1 MKVDEDQGASVA
13 CRAVGIL
20 VSWRNASRER
30 GGHGGWNCSS
40 GRFRWSGRRDRNSR
54 DCRGGVAYAG
64 TERLLAVGEFSYI
77 PGGSQKI
84 SGVGFAAKASAGA
97 YDFNGGIHFQFP
109 LKEPKAVP
117 YVAAGV
123 GALHSSGSATTTV
136 MGTTASTKASA
147 TDFYFNFG
155 GGLRYYVSDRWG
167 IRPEL
172 KIFAGDET
180 FVRLAIGIFYQ
191 FGK

>member
-1 MKVDEDQGASVA
+1 MKTKVRALLVVLSVFLFPGETPVA
-13 CRAVGIL
+13 NAADTEVGTAQVAGFGGL
-20 VSWRNASRER
+20 VA
-30 GGHGGWNCSS
+30 GIGTHGTVG
-40 GRFRWSGRRDRNSR
+40 
-54 DCRGGVAYAG
+54 GGVAYAG

-84 SGVGFAAKASAGA
+84 SGVGFAAKASARA

-123 GALHSSGSATTTV
+123 GALHGSASPTASV
-136 MGTTASTKASA
+136 MGTTVSTKASA

>member
-1 MKVDEDQGASVA
+1 MMANRWLLRLLVVLPVWWAGIAPLRAAETEAGSAE
-13 CRAVGIL
+13 AVGYGGL
-20 VSWRNASRER
+20 VAGIGTHGSL
-30 GGHGGWNCSS
+30 GGA
-40 GRFRWSGRRDRNSR
+40 
-54 DCRGGVAYAG
+54 VAYAA
-64 TERLLAVGEFSYI
+64 TKRILAVGEFSYI
-77 PGGSQKI
+77 PGGSQKAA
-84 SGVGFAAKASAGA
+84 GGGFAAKASARA

-117 YVAAGV
+117 YVGAGV
-123 GALHSSGSATTTV
+123 GVLHGSASGTTTV
-136 MGTTASTKASA
+136 QGRTYSSKVSG
-147 TDFYFNFG
+147 TDFYFNLG

-172 KIFAGDET
+172 KIFAGDQT

>member
-1 MKVDEDQGASVA
+1 MNKKVRALLVVLSVSSFTA
-13 CRAVGIL
+13 RTPVAKAADTEVGTAQVAGFGGL
-20 VSWRNASRER
+20 VAGIGTHGTV
-30 GGHGGWNCSS
+30 GGGL
-40 GRFRWSGRRDRNSR
+40 
-54 DCRGGVAYAG
+54 AYAA

-77 PGGSQKI
+77 PGGSEKI
-84 SGVGFAAKASAGA
+84 SGEGFAVKGSAKA

-123 GALHSSGSATTTV
+123 GALHSSASVRTTV
-136 MGTTASTKASA
+136 MGTTVSTKASA

-155 GGLRYYVSDRWG
+155 GGLRYYISDRWG